1 MICVLENHI
10 AIGSIDG
17 RVQMLGCMFV
27 FFCALC
33 AAVGFCF
40 PFSPAGIIPFSVF
53 SILPFV
59 FIFLGVFQLS
69 FT

>member
-1 MICVLENHI
+1 MEGFKCL
-10 AIGSIDG
+10 AAC
-17 RVQMLGCMFV
+17 LY